1 MRDITIN
8 NNESYDKNKK
18 RVMERIYKMQKFNH
32 VVFCAAHIRN
42 VITENRKA
50 AFFSE
55 SGFSLSPF
63 Q

>member
-1 MRDITIN
+1 MKKYLCLISFAMVFLFGLSAFAEE
-8 NNESYDKNKK
+8 NEDYVVLSYD
-18 RVMERIYKMQKFNH
+18 MTT
-32 VVFCAAHIRN
+32 RN